1 MYLLVP
7 KIQICPATLITLEIV
22 ARCRYYPT
30 TLKPSTTLPRS
41 HTANHIIVT
50 LPHFARKSF
59 WNLSLDV
66 AEMGKNIF
74 GLLSY
79 YFKKPSILLRS
90 HCRILPGKKNHFS
103 LQNHWTDSSL
113 RSIDI
118 SEFCEIL
125 LVQTCSN
132 LSVPLLFK
140 LISIDFCLLVLTM
153 KVLWQSYNGTFP
165 IWNHATSIIHTG
177 FS

>member
-1 MYLLVP
+1 LVP

-79 YFKKPSILLRS
+79 YFK
-90 HCRILPGKKNHFS
+90 
-103 LQNHWTDSSL
+103 
-113 RSIDI
+113 
-118 SEFCEIL
+118 
-125 LVQTCSN
+125 N
-132 LSVPLLFK
+132 L
-140 LISIDFCLLVLTM
+140 
-153 KVLWQSYNGTFP
+153 QSYFGHTAPFCRKKKSFL
-165 IWNHATSIIHTG
+165 TSKPLN
-177 FS
+177 

>member
-1 MYLLVP
+1 MYSLAP
-7 KIQICPATLITLEIV
+7 KIQICPITLITLEIV

-90 HCRILPGKKNHFS
+90 DCRILPEKKIISHFKTTE
-103 LQNHWTDSSL
+103 LTLVCD
-113 RSIDI
+113 RSTFLN
-118 SEFCEIL
+118 SAKSYLFKH
-125 LVQTCSN
+125 VQTC
-132 LSVPLLFK
+132 L
-140 LISIDFCLLVLTM
+140 CH
-153 KVLWQSYNGTFP
+153 Y
-165 IWNHATSIIHTG
+165 
-177 FS
+177 

>member
-1 MYLLVP
+1 MLYSLVP

-41 HTANHIIVT
+41 HTANQIIVT

-66 AEMGKNIF
+66 AEMGKKIF

-79 YFKKPSILLRS
+79 VLDFKNFNPTSVILL
-90 HCRILPGKKNHFS
+90 HFVGKNQFLTSK
-103 LQNHWTDSSL
+103 
-113 RSIDI
+113 
-118 SEFCEIL
+118 L
-125 LVQTCSN
+125 LN
-132 LSVPLLFK
+132 
-140 LISIDFCLLVLTM
+140 
-153 KVLWQSYNGTFP
+153 
-165 IWNHATSIIHTG
+165 
-177 FS
+177 

>member
-1 MYLLVP
+1 LLIFFWKITKGAGAGAKCDHLKLEVRTRVRAYLNLDVRGACVRPQKRSQLTRWTKVSLVFLMLYSLVP

-41 HTANHIIVT
+41 HTANQIIVT

-74 GLLSY
+74 GLL
-79 YFKKPSILLRS
+79 YF
-90 HCRILPGKKNHFS
+90 
-103 LQNHWTDSSL
+103 
-113 RSIDI
+113 
-118 SEFCEIL
+118 
-125 LVQTCSN
+125 
-132 LSVPLLFK
+132 
-140 LISIDFCLLVLTM
+140 
-153 KVLWQSYNGTFP
+153 
-165 IWNHATSIIHTG
+165 
-177 FS
+177 